1 MMNVV
6 FLFFW
11 ALIPGLQNPASASLP
26 AAPQTQTAPP
36 ITNAGEPLGPSDV
49 ISVEV
54 WTGAELVRDNF
65 TIAPDGTIFLP
76 FYLNELVPVA
86 GLTTAEIR
94 SLLLEK
100 LRKNYRDPRVQVI
113 PSVVQS
119 KRALLIGDLGR
130 TGNFPINNHT
140 SLLEFV
146 MSNGGAG
153 PNSNLAEVQI
163 TRGGQRIHA
172 NLLEVLMGIDRSSN
186 IKLQPGDVVFVPSL
200 QTVSNKVFVIAGG
213 LTVSLIQTAEK
224 LYLLDALARSGGA
237 VGTTGATAV
246 GALGSVRW
254 DKLYIIRSD
263 PKAGATTVAYE
274 IKFDDLYKKADLSL
288 NVPLENGDI
297 LYLPKARLT
306 RLQEVL
312 TAVNPIT
319 SFIQSTIFFGA
330 VFRSNNNP

>member
-6 FLFFW
+6 SLFFW
-11 ALIPGLQNPASASLP
+11 ILLPSLQTPVFPLHSAQ
-26 AAPQTQTAPP
+26 AQTVPP

-54 WTGAELVRDNF
+54 WTGAELIRDRF
-65 TIAPDGTIFLP
+65 TIAPDGTIFFP

-86 GLTTAEIR
+86 GLTTSEIR

-100 LRKNYRDPRVQVI
+100 LRKNYKNPRVQVI
-113 PSVVQS
+113 PAVVQS
-119 KRALLIGDLGR
+119 KRALLIGDIGR
-130 TGNFPINNHT
+130 TGNFPITNDT

-146 MSNGGAG
+146 MSNGGGG

-163 TRGGQRIHA
+163 TRGGQRLHA
-172 NLLEVLMGIDRSSN
+172 NLLDVLMGIDTSSN
-186 IKLQPGDVVFVPSL
+186 INLRPGDVVFVPSL
-200 QTVSNKVFVIAGG
+200 QAVSNKIFVIAEGR
-213 LTVSLIQTAEK
+213 TVTLIQSAEK
-224 LYLLDALARSGGA
+224 LHLLDALARSGE
-237 VGTTGATAV
+237 
-246 GALGSVRW
+246 ALGPIPGTGGGVAGTVRW

-263 PKAGATTVAYE
+263 PKAGSTTVAHE

-288 NVPLENGDI
+288 NVALENGDV
-297 LYLPKARLT
+297 LYLPKARLA
-306 RLQEVL
+306 RVNEVL
-312 TAVNPIT
+312 TAVNPLT